1 MDIETI
7 CYIETTICIIKLKR
21 MMLVSLVEIITVE

>member
-7 CYIETTICIIKLKR
+7 YYIETTICNIKLKT
-21 MMLVSLVEIITVE
+21 MMLALLVEIIIVE

>member
-7 CYIETTICIIKLKR
+7 YYIETTICNIKIKDND
-21 MMLVSLVEIITVE
+21 VSIACRLL

>member
-7 CYIETTICIIKLKR
+7 YYIETTICNIKIKDNDVVL
-21 MMLVSLVEIITVE
+21 LVEIIIVE